1 MDILKKIIKYFIN
14 PFDKKLYQIV
24 KGNLKTNFCLLDIG
38 AGGYLNSRWNKIK
51 ENLSLIS
58 IEPNTKST
66 GYLNNE
72 GSKEINKIF
81 YSQKKDKMKFYLY
94 KKELCSSIYKPNLSY
109 LKKFPDYD
117 RFSVVKELDIQATTI
132 DEEFKNTKIDFV
144 KIDTEGGELD
154 ILKGGEKSLHNL
166 LGLEVESEFFQLRI
180 NQPLFNEI
188 KLFLENKG
196 FVFVDF
202 LRISRWERFKLRNT
216 GQPQFADV
224 LFLKSPESFIS
235 ELKNSKNEQLIS
247 KYVTIL
253 CLYNRVDYLQFLI
266 ENLNSEYV
274 DKFKIKELLHLV
286 EKKIKR
292 INYIERYSLFLKN
305 LLSE

>member
-1 MDILKKIIKYFIN
+1 M
-14 PFDKKLYQIV
+14 
-24 KGNLKTNFCLLDIG
+24 
-38 AGGYLNSRWNKIK
+38 
-51 ENLSLIS
+51 
-58 IEPNTKST
+58 
-66 GYLNNE
+66 
-72 GSKEINKIF
+72 
-81 YSQKKDKMKFYLY
+81 
-94 KKELCSSIYKPNLSY
+94 
-109 LKKFPDYD
+109 
-117 RFSVVKELDIQATTI
+117 
-132 DEEFKNTKIDFV
+132 
-144 KIDTEGGELD
+144 
-154 ILKGGEKSLHNL
+154 EK
-166 LGLEVESEFFQLRI
+166 
-180 NQPLFNEI
+180 
-188 KLFLENKG
+188 
-196 FVFVDF
+196 
-202 LRISRWERFKLRNT
+202 RFKLRNT